1 MADLSANPGGLC
13 ITVVV
18 SAAPGVLEERALRLP
33 EGSTV
38 ADGLRAGTGAGLVV
52 PAQAA
57 VGVWGRVVAPE
68 QVLNAGD
75 RVEVYRVLTVD
86 PKVARR
92 QRFARQG
99 ARATGLFARQR
110 PGGKAGY

>member
-1 MADLSANPGGLC
+1 MADLDGDGLC
-13 ITVVV
+13 ITLVVQ
-18 SAAPGVLEERALRLP
+18 AAPGVLQERELHLFA
-33 EGSTV
+33 GATV
-38 ADGLRAGTGAGLVV
+38 ADALLAGAKAGLAV
-52 PAQAA
+52 PAQASA
-57 VGVWGRVVAPE
+57 GVWGRVVE
-68 QVLNAGD
+68 RDEVLRAGD
-75 RVEVYRVLTVD
+75 RVEVYRALTVD

>member
-1 MADLSANPGGLC
+1 MADLDGACLC
-13 ITVVV
+13 ITLVVQV
-18 SAAPGVLEERALRLP
+18 APGALQERELHLCA
-33 EGSTV
+33 GATV
-38 ADGLRAGTGAGLVV
+38 ADALLAGAEAGLVV
-52 PAQAA
+52 PARAPA
-57 VGVWGRVVAPE
+57 GVWGRVVE
-68 QVLNAGD
+68 RDEVLRAGD
-75 RVEVYRVLTVD
+75 RIEVYRALTVD